1 MNCKVQLVTT
11 TSSIEGWSIEKYF
24 GIVTYQL
31 VIGANIF
38 RDVFSSFRD
47 IFGGSARG
55 YQKDLQNMEEIA
67 LDNLKKKAAQLGGN
81 LILGLRLD
89 FDEVS
94 GGGKSMFMLSASGTT
109 AFGKPIKGQTVEEK
123 NELIPFDKLDFE
135 IEREQLKEKVLSDSY
150 SIENKEQIED
160 LLEFRIDALDKL
172 ILYIENY
179 SSYYEEDKEL
189 IGEYFNNI
197 SKDSIN
203 NFLRS
208 DLFLKIN
215 KETFK
220 KFIDLLDTTDWFD
233 YDVIFTLLKNDS
245 PIANQRVLYL
255 LEFENNY
262 YSKDDISKLAHLI
275 ELIKNAYQKYPIIE
289 SSKGMLGKEKEKW
302 ECLNC
307 GTKNPKESI
316 VCSKFECQANVYGI
330 PHNEI
335 NPDSINKTI
344 EIKIKKIKQML
355 DVT

>member
-1 MNCKVQLVTT
+1 MNSKIQLVTT

-38 RDVFSSFRD
+38 RDAFASFRD

-55 YQKDLQNMEEIA
+55 YQKDLQNMEDIA

-94 GGGKSMFMLSASGTT
+94 GGGKSMFMLSASGTS
-109 AFGKPIKGQTVEEK
+109 AFGKPITGQTIEDK

-150 SIENKEQIED
+150 SIDNKGQIEE
-160 LLEFRIDALDKL
+160 LLEYKIDALDKL
-172 ILYIENY
+172 ISYIGNY
-179 SSYYEEDKEL
+179 APYYDDNKEL
-189 IGEYFNNI
+189 IAEYFNNI
-197 SKDSIN
+197 SNESIN
-203 NFLRS
+203 ALLKS
-208 DLFLKIN
+208 DLFLEIN
-215 KETFK
+215 KETFNK
-220 KFIDLLDTTDWFD
+220 LIGLLDASDWFD

-262 YSKDDISKLAHLI
+262 YSIEDISKLTHLI
-275 ELIKNAYQKYPIIE
+275 ELIKNAFQKYPIIE
-289 SSKGMLGKEKEKW
+289 LSKGMLGKEKEKW
-302 ECLNC
+302 TCLNC
-307 GTKNPKESI
+307 GTKNSKASTL
-316 VCSKFECQANVYGI
+316 CSKFECQANIYGI
-330 PHNEI
+330 PYNKI
-335 NPDSINKTI
+335 NPVTLIRTM
-344 EIKIKKIKQML
+344 EIKINKIKEIL
-355 DVT
+355 EVT